1 MDIPSIHQKLAIL
14 DVDGLDDLQSS
25 LKEIDGALF
34 NDLDGSFKKY
44 LSIDNTQSSE
54 CNLNCGDN
62 SNDRNNQEEL
72 ELPKNN
78 SSKKCLGRSATFPF
92 PAATSPPND
101 SSDNDEKPQSTMG
114 DMASKESTHQAFTRS
129 VSCPVSSLLIN
140 TRNGK
145 NCRCA

>member
-44 LSIDNTQSSE
+44 LSIDDTQSSE
-54 CNLNCGDN
+54 CNTNCGDN

-72 ELPKNN
+72 QLPKNN
-78 SSKKCLGRSATFPF
+78 SSKKCLGRSASFPL
-92 PAATSPPND
+92 PAVTSPPHD
-101 SSDNDEKPQSTMG
+101 SSDNDKNPQSAMG
-114 DMASKESTHQAFTRS
+114 DMPSKESMHQAFTRS
-129 VSCPVSSLLIN
+129 ISFPVSFPLISHQY
-140 TRNGK
+140 
-145 NCRCA
+145 